1 MSGYEYPPVDVEKIL
16 ADPPVRY
23 VGNTAYVQTAR
34 QAMHVADEPN
44 VSYVVIEDN
53 AERIKLNRLVK
64 AILTQ

>member
-23 VGNTAYVQTAR
+23 EGRTAYVQTAR
-34 QAMHVADEPN
+34 QAMHVSDRPG